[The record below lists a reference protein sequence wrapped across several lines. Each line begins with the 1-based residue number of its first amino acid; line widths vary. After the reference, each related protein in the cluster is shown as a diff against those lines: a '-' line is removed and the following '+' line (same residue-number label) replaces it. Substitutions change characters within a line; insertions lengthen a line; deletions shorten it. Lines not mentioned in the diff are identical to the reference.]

1 MLNRQGFF
9 YLKGMA
15 RGPVL
20 QPVFKA
26 YHQRQGMLLP
36 PSLEEL
42 IAVNHPVRVVDE
54 VLSKIDIQ
62 PLVKQYKTGGSSS
75 YHPGMLLK
83 VLVYAY
89 INNIYSSRKIEE
101 ALQQNIHFMWLSGMS
116 QPDHNTINRFRA
128 DRLKEPLKKIFVQVV
143 QLLAAEGLLSIK
155 ELYTDGTK
163 IEANANRYTF
173 VWGNAIKTN
182 KEKMSRQLDAL
193 WKYAQNI
200 AAAELD
206 DTDPGGFDKI
216 DKEKVQ
222 QTIAKI
228 DAALKDK
235 PVSKQVKQK
244 LNYAKKHWPAALD
257 KYEQQEKIMGGHR
270 RSFSKTDH
278 DATFMRMKEDH
289 MKNGQL
295 KPGYNF
301 QVSSNNQYIV
311 HYSIHQATTDT
322 TTLPEHLT
330 DFGRQYETTP
340 EAVTS
345 DAGYGSEENY
355 EYLQQNNI
363 TAYVKYNQFDRE
375 RNAAIQNKKP
385 FTADKLH
392 YNKEQDYYVC
402 PMGQHM
408 ENKGTY
414 SKVTATGFIQTLTKY
429 RAKNCN
435 ECPLNGSCHKSKGN
449 RIIEINHRL
458 TQLKHQANEYL
469 LSEEGIKKRKQRCHD
484 VEPVFACIKNNH
496 GFKRFMLR
504 GKEKV
509 TIEAGLLALAHNLRK
524 KASLNM
530 RQAA

>member
-1 MLNRQGFF
+1 
-9 YLKGMA
+9 MA
-15 RGPVL
+15 KGPVL

-26 YHQRQGMLLP
+26 YHQRQVMLLP
-36 PSLEEL
+36 PSLDEL
-42 IAVNHPVRVVDE
+42 IAINHPVRVVDE

-62 PLVKQYKTGGSSS
+62 PLVRQYKTGGTSS

-116 QPDHNTINRFRA
+116 TPDHNTINRFRGE
-128 DRLKEPLKKIFVQVV
+128 RLKEPLKKIFTQVV
-143 QLLAAEGLLSIK
+143 QLLAAEGLLSLK

-173 VWGNAIKTN
+173 VWGNAIITN
-182 KEKMSRQLDAL
+182 KEKMKLQLEDL
-193 WKYAQNI
+193 WKYAQGV
-200 AAAELD
+200 AASELD
-206 DTDPGGFDKI
+206 DTDPDDFDKI
-216 DKEKVQ
+216 DKQKVE
-222 QTIAKI
+222 QTIAQI

-235 PVSKQVKQK
+235 PVSKQIKQK

-257 KYEQQEKIMGGHR
+257 RYEQQEKILGEHR
-270 RSFSKTDH
+270 KSYSKTDT

-295 KPGYNF
+295 KPGYNL
-301 QVSSNNQYIV
+301 QVSSNNQYITN
-311 HYSIHQATTDT
+311 YSIHQATTDS
-322 TTLPEHLT
+322 TTLPEHFN
-330 DFGRQYETTP
+330 DFKQHHHSTP
-340 EAVTS
+340 DVVTA

-355 EYLQQNNI
+355 QYLADQHI
-363 TAYVKYNQFDRE
+363 TAYVKHNQFDRE
-375 RNAAIQNKKP
+375 QNETIQSKKP

-414 SKVTATGFIQTLTKY
+414 NKVTTTGFIQTVTKY
-429 RAKNCN
+429 QAKNCST
-435 ECPLNGSCHKSKGN
+435 CPLNGTCHKSKSN
-449 RIIEINHRL
+449 RIIEINHHL
-458 TQLKHQANEYL
+458 NELKQQANQRL
-469 LSEEGIKKRKQRCHD
+469 LSEEGIKKRKQRCWD
-484 VEPVFACIKNNH
+484 VEPVFANIKNNH

-504 GKEKV
+504 GKQKV
-509 TIEAGLLALAHNLRK
+509 TTETGLLALAHNLRK
-524 KASLNM
+524 KSN
-530 RQAA
+530 RNIKKAA